1 MRKRRVPVPCF
12 ATFRKLDGAQCCALH
27 CYTPLIDIAP
37 RRTKREG
44 KTVPRGKKTD
54 PNKNGTKNHLGGD
67 ESGSRE
73 RGNDGAGESR
83 QDGRIFVE
91 SFDTFSTASKRNG
104 DARHICDL
112 KDTLWVEEMPRHQ
125 SRAQSTWPISART
138 GFLLLLDGRRPRFF
152 RSYGNVGK
160 EEGANHTGEV
170 QDRLLPSPRPSYFN

>member
-1 MRKRRVPVPCF
+1 M
-12 ATFRKLDGAQCCALH
+12 
-27 CYTPLIDIAP
+27 
-37 RRTKREG
+37 
-44 KTVPRGKKTD
+44 PRGKKTD

-83 QDGRIFVE
+83 QDGRIFDE

-125 SRAQSTWPISART
+125 SRAHSTWPISART
-138 GFLLLLDGRRPRFF
+138 GFLLLLDGRRPRFL
-152 RSYGNVGK
+152 RSFGSFVNVG
-160 EEGANHTGEV
+160 
-170 QDRLLPSPRPSYFN
+170 